1 MRKTEREM
9 KKEKNGVLQIV
20 NKPLE
25 TIYISNKQFED
36 ILRKLLLIKQYR
48 VEVWK
53 KQQKISN
60 EMDISLSCK
69 FERMYWLYR
78 SGISRAHREI

>member
-1 MRKTEREM
+1 
-9 KKEKNGVLQIV
+9 LSFSFFSPDA

-48 VEVWK
+48 VEVWRK
-53 KQQKISN
+53 TQKTSN
-60 EMDISLSCK
+60 DWALAYHVGLRK
-69 FERMYWLYR
+69 
-78 SGISRAHREI
+78 SRI

>member
-1 MRKTEREM
+1 MIEPFF
-9 KKEKNGVLQIV
+9 VSPDA

-48 VEVWK
+48 VEIWK
-53 KQQKISN
+53 KSQKSSN
-60 EMDISLSCK
+60 DWALAYHVGFNKNLEYKSYI
-69 FERMYWLYR
+69 YH
-78 SGISRAHREI
+78 I